1 MVENAAYEKLIGVI
15 IGNYR
20 LEKLREKHK
29 WGPVFLGQTKAGE
42 RYDIRFLDVPGRENV
57 SERSADAHI
66 VYLGR
71 FQQEANRV
79 AALRHPNILTLLDYG
94 SYQGMP
100 YLVYPAMSLVS
111 LRNLLAQSVPH
122 DYLVIGR
129 YLEQIASALEYA
141 HSQAVIHRSLAS
153 DNIFMP
159 NGKQLLV
166 GGFGLLRMRELI
178 RQDSLAGGANQAQG
192 SASEGSSESTAPEQL
207 LGKSIDAYADIYAL
221 GAVLYR
227 LLTGQP
233 PFTGQ
238 SREEVARQH
247 IYAEVP
253 SLRKWR
259 ADLPAG
265 LYTVVAR
272 AMAKEPLQRFHHPG
286 ELVYAYYR
294 VTAPQ
299 ELPRL
304 ASVFSP
310 PISGQLPGAGGE
322 RERVQT
328 GVMAAQYDEPR
339 RSGSLVS
346 RSSMKM
352 QAQNAP
358 VSRRRL
364 MRILAVSGGVG
375 VIALAAIYG
384 QHFLQ
389 APVANSRAAQN
400 GSTAATIQKPKT
412 GQNSTAGK
420 ITNTAATPNAPAHQG
435 TVLARTTDLPVNSAK
450 TFPLANSPHPGVLIH
465 LPDNRFVAFDSTCT
479 HAQCAVSYNQT
490 NSLLECPC
498 HGAVFNPAKNAA
510 VVQGPAPTPLATV
523 KIVVNTDGTITTG

>member
-29 WGPVFLGQTKAGE
+29 WGPVFLGQTKTGE
-42 RYDIRFLDVPGRENV
+42 RYDIRFLGVPGRDGL
-57 SERSADAHI
+57 SERSANAHI

-79 AALRHPNILTLLDYG
+79 AALHHPNILTLLDYG

-111 LRNLLAQSVPH
+111 LRNLLAQQVPD

-141 HSQAVIHRSLAS
+141 HEQAVIHRSLAS
-153 DNIFMP
+153 DNIFMQ
-159 NGKQLLV
+159 GSKQLLV
-166 GGFGLLRMRELI
+166 TGFGLLRMRELI
-178 RQDSLAGGANQAQG
+178 DQDSLSGSAKQGQG
-192 SASEGSSESTAPEQL
+192 STAEGSSESTAPEQL
-207 LGKSIDAYADIYAL
+207 LGKPIDAYADMYAL

-259 ADLPAG
+259 ADLPGG
-265 LYTVVAR
+265 LDSIVAR
-272 AMAKEPLQRFHHPG
+272 AMAKEPLQRFHRPS

-304 ASVFSP
+304 ASIFSSP
-310 PISGQLPGAGGE
+310 VSGQLPDGE
-322 RERVQT
+322 HGRVHT
-328 GVMAAQYDEPR
+328 GVMAARHDEPR
-339 RSGSLVS
+339 RTGVLAS

-352 QAQNAP
+352 EAQSAP

-375 VIALAAIYG
+375 VVALAAIYG
-384 QHFLQ
+384 PHLLQ
-389 APVANSRAAQN
+389 AQIPSSQAAHTSNTTANTQKQPAGQ
-400 GSTAATIQKPKT
+400 GSTS
-412 GQNSTAGK
+412 GQ
-420 ITNTAATPNAPAHQG
+420 ITNTAAKNAPAHQG
-435 TVLARTTDLPVNSAK
+435 TVLAHTTDLPVNSAR

-479 HAQCAVSYNQT
+479 HAQCAVSYNQS

-498 HGAVFNPAKNAA
+498 HGAVFNPAKDAA
-510 VVQGPAPTPLATV
+510 VVQGPAPTPLAPV